1 MTITTTTSDAIELN
15 NAGASLI
22 DKGGYIQACQTL
34 SEALRVVGDK
44 EMSSTVSDTYDEIQ
58 PLHNSCETESDDE
71 DDDSVKG
78 HYVYRKTFFLSE
90 KSTSSDLIG
99 LAIIFN
105 LAIAQHLLAK
115 ERNNSIERLRVALNL
130 YELVYALQKKCS
142 REESNFLSFHHV
154 LGLVNNCGQIHKQL
168 NREKKA
174 NRLFQHLLNSL
185 MLMVEQG
192 EEVPAEIE
200 GFFATT
206 SHLILKGPSVARA
219 A

>member
-1 MTITTTTSDAIELN
+1 M
-15 NAGASLI
+15 
-22 DKGGYIQACQTL
+22 
-34 SEALRVVGDK
+34 
-44 EMSSTVSDTYDEIQ
+44 
-58 PLHNSCETESDDE
+58 
-71 DDDSVKG
+71 
-78 HYVYRKTFFLSE
+78 
-90 KSTSSDLIG
+90 IG

>member
-78 HYVYRKTFFLSE
+78 HYDRPCNYFQSGYC
-90 KSTSSDLIG
+90 SASS
-99 LAIIFN
+99 
-105 LAIAQHLLAK
+105 
-115 ERNNSIERLRVALNL
+115 S
-130 YELVYALQKKCS
+130 
-142 REESNFLSFHHV
+142 
-154 LGLVNNCGQIHKQL
+154 
-168 NREKKA
+168 
-174 NRLFQHLLNSL
+174 
-185 MLMVEQG
+185 
-192 EEVPAEIE
+192 
-200 GFFATT
+200 
-206 SHLILKGPSVARA
+206 
-219 A
+219 